1 MLRPGPAGVREAMR
15 VVRMFHVSREHHRGG
30 RSEHKS
36 RVGVAEQ
43 DDRPRVEELRC
54 HLHMPEKVE
63 LERLPHPG
71 WVELAD
77 GAFGP
82 RIRLGCKGE
91 ESRNREITVW

>member
-1 MLRPGPAGVREAMR
+1 MFPANIT
-15 VVRMFHVSREHHRGG
+15 VVAG
-30 RSEHKS
+30 RSTNHGSGLRS
-36 RVGVAEQ
+36 RMT
-43 DDRPRVEELRC
+43 DRPRVEELRC